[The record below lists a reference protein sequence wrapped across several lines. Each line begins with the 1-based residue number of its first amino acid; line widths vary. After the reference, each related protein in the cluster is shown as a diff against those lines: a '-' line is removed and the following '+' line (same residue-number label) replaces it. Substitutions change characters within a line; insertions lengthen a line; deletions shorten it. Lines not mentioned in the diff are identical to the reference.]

1 MAGHYKRDIRK
12 RNLEMRS
19 QPVGTSG
26 TNLGATALVSLDILV
41 EETGLVG
48 DIPCFVLSEKP
59 IWRGQLFNLW
69 CGTWNKYS
77 S

>member
-26 TNLGATALVSLDILV
+26 TNLGAIALVSLDILV

-48 DIPCFVLSEKP
+48 DIPCFV
-59 IWRGQLFNLW
+59 
-69 CGTWNKYS
+69 
-77 S
+77 